1 MSRRPFSRRLSR
13 RRRRR
18 VETPGSWWWAGVA
31 LVCLGLVSG
40 CTAGPAVHSART
52 PSGRTASGQV
62 SRRDFQPTSHDF
74 ADIRHLLAT
83 RARDILDGRRRAF
96 LNTIDHRSGKLVQQQ
111 KALFA
116 NLRALPVKTITYN
129 VQDYGLTPAEV
140 AGLGVVLAPPVME
153 HVLLA
158 GTDARAVANAVNYT
172 FVRRHGRWLVGAV
185 QPPSAGTENGYSR
198 PWAGP
203 PITVVKRGPLLVV
216 VDESDGAQATA
227 LAGRV
232 VSDIDFVSRTL
243 HQPVNMHVLVDATT
257 TGSAVKMGVTDS
269 QEAAAV
275 TYPAGAANGFSP
287 AGIAGWRVKIN
298 PRQIGTLMSDQH
310 LLRHELTHFV
320 LRHYTSYLPLWLN
333 EGTAQY
339 VGYQPFDFADYQVG
353 PGLYRKLM
361 APPHALPGSGVFY
374 LYPQVDYLVG
384 QATVTYLVDRFGID
398 RLLALISAYKKAYNG
413 LDADSHNNQVLEQ
426 VYGISA
432 KRAAAGGY
440 RLLAELHH

>member
-1 MSRRPFSRRLSR
+1 MLPQRLSR
-13 RRRRR
+13 QQLNRR
-18 VETPGSWWWAGVA
+18 WASAGAALLA
-31 LVCLGLVSG
+31 LVLVGG
-40 CTAGPAVHSART
+40 CTGGSAPHSAT
-52 PSGRTASGQV
+52 PARHTASGQV
-62 SRRDFQPTSHDF
+62 SRRAFQPTSHDF
-74 ADIRHLLAT
+74 ADIRHLLAA
-83 RARDILDGRRRAF
+83 RAKDILDGHRRAF
-96 LNTIDHRSGKLVQQQ
+96 LNTIDHRSAKLVQQQ
-111 KALFA
+111 QALFA

-129 VQDYGLTPAEV
+129 VQDYGLTPAKV

-158 GTDARAVANAVNYT
+158 GTDVRAVANSVNYT

-185 QPPSAGTENGYSR
+185 RPPSAGTENGYSR
-198 PWAGP
+198 PWGGP

-216 VDESDGAQATA
+216 VDKSDGAQATA
-227 LAGRV
+227 LTDRV
-232 VSDIDFVSRTL
+232 VSDLDFVSRTL

-320 LRHYTSYLPLWLN
+320 LRRYTSYLPLWLN

-339 VGYQPFDFADYQVG
+339 VGYKPFDFADYQV
-353 PGLYRKLM
+353 PPALYRKLM

-384 QATVTYLVDRFGID
+384 QATVTYLVDRFGVD

-426 VYGISA
+426 VYGLSA
-432 KRAAAGGY
+432 KQTAAGGY